1 MFRFCAMFVSL
12 TFAVAVGGMNDTAQA
27 QSIQV
32 RFSPLS
38 KTSNIKSADFTYYI
52 RTDQITDQASRE
64 QLERET
70 REYGPILDSGKCI
83 RKRDPSTEQDCVG
96 LVTEWLYWGGDL
108 SARNRIAKLRGGGA
122 DQFYQNFLKR
132 FCTKQSGE
140 SASRKGDIVAF
151 LKDYPNGTNKCLHVA
166 LVTDGGKILSK
177 DADGSVFLIS
187 GGNDSLQVP
196 FKNFR
201 FEYWRPKEK
210 LRAEMLYDFVFI
222 NKETGKEEPQAALVG
237 WQPLDAK
244 HVRGRYYLSE
254 QYSKMLGEHSELNI
268 LEFTATKNGEAFVMN
283 DKKFAE
289 QIQSVFDAI
298 AKATSKKEKSD
309 GGITINQFTFT
320 INGAREK
327 WNATGTVGV
336 TITAEINGKKV
347 KNEQKNTFKA
357 VARPHQK

>member
-12 TFAVAVGGMNDTAQA
+12 TFAVAVGGINDTAQA

-38 KTSNIKSADFTYYI
+38 KTSRNQSADFLYHI
-52 RTDQITDQASRE
+52 RTDSITPEARRKQLDQEKQS
-64 QLERET
+64 
-70 REYGPILDSGKCI
+70 YGPILDSGKCV
-83 RKRDPSTEQDCVG
+83 RKQGPATEQDCVG

-108 SARNRIAKLRGGGA
+108 SARNRIAELRGGGA

-151 LKDYPNGTNKCLHVA
+151 LKDYPNGTSKCLHVA

-177 DADGSVFLIS
+177 DADGSVFLIT
-187 GGNDSLQVP
+187 GGNDSLKVP
-196 FKNFR
+196 FKDSR

-210 LRAEMLYDFVFI
+210 LRAEMLYDLVFI
-222 NKETGKEEPQAALVG
+222 DKETGKAEPQAALVG

-244 HVRGRYYLSE
+244 RVRGRYHLSE
-254 QYSKMLGEHSELNI
+254 PYARILANQPALRI
-268 LEFTATKNGEAFVMN
+268 LEFTATKNGESFVML
-283 DKKFAE
+283 DKQFAE

-298 AKATSKKEKSD
+298 AKATSKNEKSD
-309 GGITINQFTFT
+309 GGITIDQFTFT

-336 TITAEINGKKV
+336 TITAEINGKKEKV
-347 KNEQKNTFKA
+347 QQKNDFRA
-357 VARPHQK
+357 VAKPHQK